1 MNIKRTFC
9 TAILVVTT
17 VISLTACAPKKTVTI
32 GFSAGLT
39 GSTSDMGV
47 NGRNGLMMAVNE
59 VNAAGGVNNRQ
70 VEVIVKDDQ
79 NNPETALAVD
89 QELYEEGVSFIIGH
103 MTSNMAELSLPFVK
117 DNNLLMI
124 SPTMSSHELVNQD
137 DHFITVVSSND
148 VEAAFIAKIVLE
160 NGGKNIAVI
169 YELQNGLYTNTIKA
183 FVGSDLA
190 EKGGQII
197 YQEAFQAG
205 NNPSYLE
212 ISNRVLSTQP
222 DSIVILASSFDA
234 AMFCQQFYKLGSQVP
249 LYLSLWAMN
258 NDLILQGGDAVEGV
272 QIPSLIDTESQKA
285 EYLNFREAYFNQ
297 YGSVPNFAAI
307 YSYEAAK
314 ILFETMET
322 KNSFDP
328 EIIKEAI
335 IKKSHYQGLQGEI
348 TIDKNGDAK
357 RSLYHYLIKDGQ
369 FEKVD

>member
-1 MNIKRTFC
+1 MDVKKIIFF
-9 TAILVVTT
+9 AILVVSAII
-17 VISLTACAPKKTVTI
+17 VITACFPKKTVTI

-70 VEVIVKDDQ
+70 VEVIIKDDQ

-103 MTSNMAELSLPFVK
+103 MTSNMAELSLPFVN
-117 DNNLLMI
+117 DNDLLMI
-124 SPTMSSHELVNQD
+124 SPTMSSYELVNQD
-137 DHFITVVSSND
+137 DHFISVVSSND
-148 VEAAFIAKIVLE
+148 VEAAFIAKIILE
-160 NGGKNIAVI
+160 KGGKNVAVI
-169 YELQNGLYTNTIKA
+169 YESQNGSYTNTIKS
-183 FVGSDLA
+183 FIGSDLA

-197 YQEAFQAG
+197 YQEAFQGG
-205 NNPSYLE
+205 NNPPYLE
-212 ISNRVLSTQP
+212 IANRVSSMQP

-234 AMFCQQFYKLGSQVP
+234 AMFCQQFYKSGSQVP

-272 QIPSLIDTESQKA
+272 QIPSLIDTQSQKP
-285 EYLNFREAYFNQ
+285 EYVNFKESYLKQ
-297 YGSVPNFAAI
+297 YGSAPTFAAI
-307 YSYEAAK
+307 YAYEAAK

-335 IKKSHYQGLQGEI
+335 IKKSTYRGLQDEI
-348 TIDKNGDAK
+348 TIDENGDAK